1 MGSGI
6 HRIRLLSTGC
16 STAVTCSFF
25 VILPSCALRFFFL
38 FSHVLKK
45 VEFFLFCGS
54 RRVGGGEGRRADE
67 SRENVGLISQ

>member
-25 VILPSCALRFFFL
+25 VILPSCALRFFF
-38 FSHVLKK
+38 S
-45 VEFFLFCGS
+45 FFPCFEKS
-54 RRVGGGEGRRADE
+54 RISFFFAVADEWAEGRA
-67 SRENVGLISQ
+67 VGQTRVEKTWD